1 MMLSVESFPFIMSQS
16 VLVENMLESK
26 YYIVFITEPE
36 AFDGVGK
43 VALISNYIFLL

>member
-1 MMLSVESFPFIMSQS
+1 MILSVESFPFIISQL

-26 YYIVFITEPE
+26 YYIVFITQPE
-36 AFDGVGK
+36 AFEGVGK

>member
-1 MMLSVESFPFIMSQS
+1 MILSVESFPFIMSQS

-26 YYIVFITEPE
+26 YYIVFTTEPE

-43 VALISNYIFLL
+43 VALISNHIFLL

>member
-1 MMLSVESFPFIMSQS
+1 MSQS

-26 YYIVFITEPE
+26 YYIAFITEPE
-36 AFDGVGK
+36 AFDGVDK